1 MIRQT
6 ISSRRFRTVA
16 ASALALGLTFS
27 AGTVFGARTADPLLQ
42 DATAKL
48 WEARTYLEISSPGSV
63 DARAQRTY
71 DRQIGRA
78 IKAID
83 SAIDAIDEAAAVAT
97 QP

>member
-1 MIRQT
+1 
-6 ISSRRFRTVA
+6 V
-16 ASALALGLTFS
+16 
-27 AGTVFGARTADPLLQ
+27 
-42 DATAKL
+42 
-48 WEARTYLEISSPGSV
+48 E
-63 DARAQRTY
+63 ARAQRTY